1 MTHLKKKVSRSA
13 RNFFAFFVRASK
25 FFFYLVQCMLSVA
38 VGLLDFFPRLS
49 VLEQKSPP
57 RPEQLCVWLIGVI
70 LVVPYAANMSYFFVQ
85 KRRELWENEK
95 SKARNT
101 YLCKGAVRIYPYPSN
116 FSFLLREFHKF
127 KGMSYLK
134 GNVKVSWVKKL
145 YPSL

>member
-1 MTHLKKKVSRSA
+1 MHYDCISKKVSRFA
-13 RNFFAFFVRASK
+13 QDFFASK
-25 FFFYLVQCMLSVA
+25 FLFCLVQCMLSVA

-70 LVVPYAANMSYFFVQ
+70 LVVSYAANMSYFFVQ

-101 YLCKGAVRIYPYPSN
+101 YLCKGPYISLPLK
-116 FSFLLREFHKF
+116 FLNSIKKF
-127 KGMSYLK
+127 LKIKGMSYFR

-145 YPSL
+145 YPSLRI

>member
-1 MTHLKKKVSRSA
+1 MSNNVEFGMNYDSSQKKSLA
-13 RNFFAFFVRASK
+13 PLETFLLFFVRASK

-70 LVVPYAANMSYFFVQ
+70 LVVSYAANMSYFFVQ

-101 YLCKGAVRIYPYPSN
+101 YLYKGAVYIPTPQISHFY
-116 FSFLLREFHKF
+116 
-127 KGMSYLK
+127 
-134 GNVKVSWVKKL
+134 
-145 YPSL
+145 

>member
-1 MTHLKKKVSRSA
+1 MPNNVEFGMNYDQSQKKSLAPLETFLLSLSVHLS
-13 RNFFAFFVRASK
+13 

-101 YLCKGAVRIYPYPSN
+101 YLCKGAVYIPTPQIAHFY
-116 FSFLLREFHKF
+116 
-127 KGMSYLK
+127 
-134 GNVKVSWVKKL
+134 
-145 YPSL
+145 

>member
-1 MTHLKKKVSRSA
+1 MNYDQSQKKSLAPLETFLLSLSVHLS
-13 RNFFAFFVRASK
+13 

-101 YLCKGAVRIYPYPSN
+101 YLCKGAVYIPTPQISQ
-116 FSFLLREFHKF
+116 FF
-127 KGMSYLK
+127 
-134 GNVKVSWVKKL
+134 
-145 YPSL
+145 